1 MKNEWICTDPD
12 NFQFCKKI
20 NDFRFSYIEARQL
33 IWEQWAVC
41 HAIIDVRDYS
51 LDELWQYCSGY
62 YESFEQMVEV
72 YGFRAAIQIIAECVF
87 EQLNTG
93 EMDTCVKQKT
103 MEDAE
108 KFISGWVD
116 KNRRR

>member
-20 NDFRFSYIEARQL
+20 NDFRFYYLEARQSFNDE
-33 IWEQWAVC
+33 WVVC
-41 HAIIDVRDYS
+41 RALIDVRDYS

-72 YGFRAAIQIIAECVF
+72 YGFRAAIQIMAECVF
-87 EQLNTG
+87 EQLSTS
-93 EMDTCVKQKT
+93 EMDFCALKDEYSYYELFLKENV
-103 MEDAE
+103 
-108 KFISGWVD
+108 V
-116 KNRRR
+116 